1 MDLDLSLRLCLA
13 FMVSQKDKLGFCI
26 SDIMLPSMPLPLR
39 LYLPL
44 ALWLCLPLILPLCL
58 YQEEAWFKQHIV
70 LFTDEKTVN
79 KELQLVPVDIK
90 NALLVLEMFPCDI

>member
-1 MDLDLSLRLCLA
+1 MDLDLSLRPRLA
-13 FMVSQKDKLGFCI
+13 FVVSQKDKLGFCI
-26 SDIMLPSMPLPLR
+26 SDIMLPSMP

-58 YQEEAWFKQHIV
+58 YQEEAWFKKHIV

-90 NALLVLEMFPCDI
+90 NALLFLEMFPCDI